1 MEWNSISYVIQYTT
15 GKLNF
20 CHPFKC
26 IDRGIYKILLYNLC
40 TSKRYTDQIYIVICE
55 GKRKKNKQT
64 KHTSSRQSKA
74 KKKPF
79 QKWTTLNRWWI
90 LSQCLHRENKGASKK
105 WKYRVTASVG
115 GLWLVHKLK
124 SCTLARTIY
133 YSRYFVVFSVTLP
146 IAACRSYV
154 CEPLFIQNMQIFEY
168 TTTSFLITIEREKK
182 K

>member
-55 GKRKKNKQT
+55 GKEKKNKQT

-105 WKYRVTASVG
+105 WKYRVTASVS

-133 YSRYFVVFSVTLP
+133 YSTLLYFPLLCRLPHAGAMYASRFSFKTCKFSNIRRP
-146 IAACRSYV
+146 H
-154 CEPLFIQNMQIFEY
+154 
-168 TTTSFLITIEREKK
+168 FLLQ
-182 K
+182 